1 MLKNA
6 LNLGENTFH
15 EWLNAITKMEIKNA
29 KCRTEAIS
37 SGKNRFL
44 AICLGWK
51 KILPHQQIELSVILL
66 RLNEAHQLMAKGR

>member
-1 MLKNA
+1 
-6 LNLGENTFH
+6 
-15 EWLNAITKMEIKNA
+15 MEIKNA